1 MCGVILVL
9 MRRLIL
15 LKKQLI
21 QKSIQQ
27 QSILYIMYMWILH
40 IDSVGSV
47 DEANFDP
54 ADTEP

>member
-1 MCGVILVL
+1 MG
-9 MRRLIL
+9 LIL